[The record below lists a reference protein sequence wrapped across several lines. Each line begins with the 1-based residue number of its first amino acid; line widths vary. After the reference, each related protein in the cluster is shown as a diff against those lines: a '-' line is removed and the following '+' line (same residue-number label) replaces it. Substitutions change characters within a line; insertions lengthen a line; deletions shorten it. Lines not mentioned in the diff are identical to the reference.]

1 MPTTVQLRVLF
12 VKLFSTI
19 HLITSYI
26 DFINKYRLKNN
37 FKIQDFDRL
46 KPHILRFKKQTLFM
60 LYLVQSNKMEC
71 LAESLISCLQETAG
85 QERQGVSVFD
95 SDQILV
101 QSPGMSQWLKIQIA
115 EKLGIAANIDF
126 PLPSSFIWQLYQQYI
141 QNLPEQS
148 AFTKP
153 NMTWKLMSILPTML
167 QQSEFV
173 SIEQYLKD
181 SQPLKLY
188 QLAGKIADVYDQY
201 LVYRP
206 EWIIHWE
213 AGHNDLPDT
222 SDLSIT
228 ESHPWQ
234 PVLWRALVTNSQNL
248 GESPFHRANL
258 HQNLLEAL
266 HSSVNQQTEVE
277 SEKPLMVFG
286 ISAMPMQQLEVLS
299 ALAETRDVL
308 IFWFN
313 PSQHYWG
320 DIVDKKTQAKARLK
334 AVDSNVINN
343 TALAGVE
350 FLDIGNPLLASWGK
364 LGRDYQD
371 MLLGFDM
378 QQQDYF
384 VDIQPECLLQH
395 IQSDVNHLQF
405 RATADELDASELL
418 TNGKNYPKVE
428 IVDSDRSLQ
437 IHACHSKVRELEILH
452 DQLLK
457 RFNDN
462 PDWHPGDV
470 IVMMPDVATYAPF
483 IEGVFG
489 AVDYKHSIPY
499 AISDRNVGQVSP
511 LLSSFLQLMKL
522 HQSRLTLS
530 EVLSL
535 LEVPAIQRK
544 FAIDPQ
550 EFELIQHWL
559 TDAGVRWGWNDQDK
573 QRWDLPAE
581 KQNTWVFGLQ
591 RLLAGYAMASTELYQ
606 GDEDLISAYADI
618 EGQQA
623 VALGKCYQFTG
634 ALLKV
639 LAFCQQSQKIQNTQ
653 HKPQNIQQKVQ
664 GIQQKVE
671 QALEL
676 LAELYEA
683 DETEQADMLILRET
697 LEKMLVHKHQ
707 YTQEID
713 QDIFVSELQQ
723 NIQENGVGQRFLAG
737 YVNFCTLMP
746 MRSIPF
752 KMVCLLGMND
762 SDYPRQSVP
771 MGFDLMRLAPAKRG
785 DRSRRLD
792 DRYLFLEALLSAREQ
807 LYFSYQ
813 GFSQKDNSP
822 SAPSILLSELME
834 YCQQGFCLSGELD
847 LDVDQTEK
855 NLLTHLTT
863 QHKLQPFNQAYFEVK
878 GKVEGE
884 VKSEIET
891 EIKTEIKA
899 NEALTQNK
907 PESYLSFNQKQQAI
921 AEQLQQP
928 SQALMFNA
936 DRLTQPLEQSSQL
949 ELEAIIQFFQNP
961 AKAFFIQRWQT
972 RFYPLGQQSSDEEP
986 FSFDGLD
993 RFTLNE
999 RLVQHSLGRSFDNR
1013 SELESNAALDQ
1024 ATELKHVQPDE
1035 IFSLFNELR
1044 AEGKLPAGQSGDL
1057 ALRPLAKQSKQLA
1070 EQIRQLNH
1078 SLTTAHS
1085 IDIELSIND
1094 VVLVGRIDSLYEQNL
1109 ILWRA
1114 GKLRAKD
1121 RIILYLKWLC
1131 LCANVPKTG
1140 LEQAYFISTDKLYS
1154 LPVIEQ
1160 QTALQQLAIW
1170 LKHWQIGGDQILHF
1184 YPEAAWQWVKSQDIN
1199 KTLSTFK
1206 GNDFAKGEGTEAHI
1220 QRVCP
1225 DLTVCFEAFSQSAE
1239 ALLLPLFE
1247 LGEAE

>member
-1 MPTTVQLRVLF
+1 
-12 VKLFSTI
+12 
-19 HLITSYI
+19 
-26 DFINKYRLKNN
+26 
-37 FKIQDFDRL
+37 
-46 KPHILRFKKQTLFM
+46 M

-85 QERQGVSVFD
+85 QGGLHGDNVSVFD

-126 PLPSSFIWQLYQQYI
+126 PLPSSFIWQLYQQHV

-153 NMTWKLMSILPTML
+153 NMTWKLMSILPTIL
-167 QQSEFV
+167 EQAEFSV
-173 SIEQYLKD
+173 IEQYLKD

-206 EWIIHWE
+206 DWIIHWE
-213 AGHNDLPDT
+213 AGHNDLPD
-222 SDLSIT
+222 SNDLSIC

-234 PVLWRALVTNSQNL
+234 PILWRALVTNSQDL

-258 HQNLLEAL
+258 HHTLLEAL
-266 HSSVNQQTEVE
+266 HNSSNQQTEAKI
-277 SEKPLMVFG
+277 EKPLMVFG
-286 ISAMPMQQLEVLS
+286 ISAMPMQQLEVLN

-320 DIVDKKTQAKARLK
+320 DIVDKKTQAKAQLK
-334 AVDSNVINN
+334 AIDNKALKN
-343 TALAGVE
+343 TELAGVE
-350 FLDIGNPLLASWGK
+350 FLDIGNPLLSSWGK

-384 VDIQPECLLQH
+384 VDSQPECLLQH
-395 IQSDVNHLQF
+395 IQCDVNNLQF
-405 RATADELDASELL
+405 RATANELDASELL
-418 TNGKNYPKVE
+418 SNGKNHPKVE
-428 IVDSDRSLQ
+428 ITATDSTMQ

-452 DQLLK
+452 DQLLT

-489 AVDYKHSIPY
+489 AVDHQLAIPY

-530 EVLSL
+530 DVLSL
-535 LEVPAIQRK
+535 LEVPAVQRK
-544 FAIDPQ
+544 FTIDPQ
-550 EFELIQHWL
+550 EFELLQHWL

-591 RLLAGYAMASTELYQ
+591 RLLAGYAIASSELYQ
-606 GDEDLISAYADI
+606 GDQELISAYADI

-623 VALGKCYQFTG
+623 IALGKCYQFTS

-639 LAFCQQSQKIQNTQ
+639 LAFCQAS
-653 HKPQNIQQKVQ
+653 QNIHDKVQ
-664 GIQQKVE
+664 

-676 LAELYEA
+676 LSELYDA
-683 DETEQADMLILRET
+683 DETEQSDMLILRET
-697 LEKMLVHKHQ
+697 LERMLVHKHQ
-707 YTQEID
+707 YTDKID
-713 QDIFVSELQQ
+713 QDVFVSELQQ
-723 NIQENGVGQRFLAG
+723 NIQETGVGQRFLAG

-822 SAPSILLSELME
+822 QAPSILLSELME
-834 YCQQGFCLSGELD
+834 YCQQGFCLSGELG
-847 LDVDQTEK
+847 LQVEETEK
-855 NLLTHLTT
+855 NLLAHLTVN
-863 QHKLQPFNQAYFEVK
+863 HKLQPFNQAYFNVNDETKSVE
-878 GKVEGE
+878 KVAI
-884 VKSEIET
+884 KSEVNA
-891 EIKTEIKA
+891 KVD
-899 NEALTQNK
+899 
-907 PESYLSFNQKQQAI
+907 SYLSFNQKQQAI

-928 SQALMFNA
+928 SKAMMFNISP
-936 DRLTQPLEQSSQL
+936 LTAPYEQSTEL
-949 ELEAIIQFFQNP
+949 ELDGLIQFYQNP
-961 AKAFFIQRWQT
+961 AKAFFVQRWQT
-972 RFYPLGQQSSDEEP
+972 RFYPLGQQNSDEEP

-993 RFTLNE
+993 RYKLNE
-999 RLVQHSLGRSFDNR
+999 RLVQHSLGISFNSISEIDVGLETGV
-1013 SELESNAALDQ
+1013 ELEIQTSADQ
-1024 ATELKHVQPDE
+1024 ANALKGDQQIEQPNT
-1035 IFSLFNELR
+1035 ISSLLNELR
-1044 AEGKLPAGQSGDL
+1044 AEGKLPPGQSGEL
-1057 ALRPLAKQSKQLA
+1057 ALRPLAKQSAQLA
-1070 EQIRQLNH
+1070 EQISKLNQ
-1078 SLTTAHS
+1078 SRIAAQS
-1085 IDIELSIND
+1085 VDIELVIND
-1094 VVLVGRIDSLYEQNL
+1094 VLLVGRVDSVYEQNL

-1121 RIILYLKWLC
+1121 RIALYLQWLC
-1131 LCANVPKTG
+1131 LCAGTSTTATNATTTPKAR
-1140 LEQAYFISTDKLYS
+1140 LNQAHFISTEKLYS
-1154 LPVIEQ
+1154 LPVIDK
-1160 QTALQQLAIW
+1160 QTALQQLTIW
-1170 LKHWQIGGDQILHF
+1170 LEYWQRGGDQILHF
-1184 YPEAAWQWVKSQDIN
+1184 YPEAAWQWVTSQDIN
-1199 KTLSTFK
+1199 KTLNTFK
-1206 GNDFAKGEGTEAHI
+1206 GNDFAAGEGTEAHI
-1220 QRVCP
+1220 NRVCP
-1225 DLTVCFEAFSQSAE
+1225 DLAAHFESFSQIAE
-1239 ALLLPLFE
+1239 VLLIPLVE
-1247 LGEAE
+1247 LGDAK

>member
-1 MPTTVQLRVLF
+1 
-12 VKLFSTI
+12 
-19 HLITSYI
+19 
-26 DFINKYRLKNN
+26 
-37 FKIQDFDRL
+37 
-46 KPHILRFKKQTLFM
+46 M
-60 LYLVQSNKMEC
+60 LYLIQSNKMEC

-85 QERQGVSVFD
+85 QGISVFD

-115 EKLGIAANIDF
+115 ENLGIAANIDF
-126 PLPSSFIWQLYQQYI
+126 PLPSSFIWQLYQQHVA
-141 QNLPEQS
+141 NLPEQS

-167 QQSEFV
+167 QQPEFAA
-173 SIEQYLKD
+173 IEQYLSD

-206 EWIIHWE
+206 DWIIHWE
-213 AGHNDLPDT
+213 AGHNDLPDEQ
-222 SDLSIT
+222 SNNKSIC

-234 PVLWRALVTNSQNL
+234 SILWRALVTNSEAL
-248 GESPFHRANL
+248 GESAFHRANL
-258 HQNLLEAL
+258 HHTLLEAL
-266 HSSVNQQTEVE
+266 HTQDNLDDQANTA
-277 SEKPLMVFG
+277 KPLMVFG

-320 DIVDKKTQAKARLK
+320 DIVDKKTQAKAQLK
-334 AVDSNVINN
+334 AIDN
-343 TALAGVE
+343 TESGGVE

-371 MLLGFDM
+371 MLLGFEL
-378 QQQDYF
+378 QQQDDF

-405 RATADELDASELL
+405 RATAEELDASELL
-418 TNGKNYPKVE
+418 SNGKAYPKVE
-428 IVDSDRSLQ
+428 IAPTDRSLQ
-437 IHACHSKVRELEILH
+437 VHACHSKVRELEILH

-489 AVDYKHSIPY
+489 AVDSKLAIPY

-535 LEVPAIQRK
+535 LEVPAVQRK
-544 FAIDPQ
+544 FAIDAQ
-550 EFELIQHWL
+550 EFELLQHWL
-559 TDAGVRWGWNDQDK
+559 TDAGVRWGWNEQDK
-573 QRWDLPAE
+573 QRWDLPPE

-591 RLLAGYAMASTELYQ
+591 RLLAGYAMTSTELYQ
-606 GDEDLISAYADI
+606 GNQELIAAYADI

-623 VALGKCYQFTG
+623 VALGKCYQFTV

-639 LAFCQQSQKIQNTQ
+639 LAFCQQSQNIE
-653 HKPQNIQQKVQ
+653 HKV
-664 GIQQKVE
+664 V

-676 LAELYEA
+676 LAELYDA

-697 LEKMLVHKHQ
+697 LEKMLVHSHQ

-713 QDIFVSELQQ
+713 QDVFVSELQQ

-822 SAPSILLSELME
+822 MAPSILLSELME
-834 YCQQGFCLSGELD
+834 YCQQGFCLSGQWV
-847 LDVDQTEK
+847 LDVADTEK
-855 NLLTHLTT
+855 NLLAHLTVK
-863 QHKLQPFNQAYFEVK
+863 HKLQPFNQAYFEIN
-878 GKVEGE
+878 GE
-884 VKSEIET
+884 
-891 EIKTEIKA
+891 A
-899 NEALTQNK
+899 
-907 PESYLSFNQKQQAI
+907 ESYISFNQKQQAI
-921 AEQLQQP
+921 AEQLQQA
-928 SQALMFNA
+928 SHALMFNSA
-936 DRLTQPLEQSSQL
+936 ALSQSLEQTTQL
-949 ELEAIIQFFQNP
+949 ELDALIQFYQNP
-961 AKAFFIQRWQT
+961 AKVFFMQRWQT
-972 RFYPLGQQSSDEEP
+972 RFYPLGQHNSDEEP
-986 FSFDGLD
+986 FAFDGLD
-993 RFTLNE
+993 RYQVNE
-999 RLVQHSLGRSFDNR
+999 RLVQHA
-1013 SELESNAALDQ
+1013 LEMRRNATPDT
-1024 ATELKHVQPDE
+1024 ATEPLNEQQHINVG
-1035 IFSLFNELR
+1035 LLNELR
-1044 AEGKLPAGQSGDL
+1044 AEGKLPPGKIGEL
-1057 ALRPLAKQSKQLA
+1057 ALRPLTKQSTDLAQQISQLS
-1070 EQIRQLNH
+1070 Q
-1078 SLTTAHS
+1078 S
-1085 IDIELSIND
+1085 INTPQSVDIELQID
-1094 VVLVGRIDSLYEQNL
+1094 DLTLLGRVDKLYGQDL
-1109 ILWRA
+1109 ILWRT

-1121 RIILYLKWLC
+1121 RIALYLQWLC
-1131 LCANVPKTG
+1131 LCADSSITAPKIT
-1140 LEQAYFISTDKLYS
+1140 LNQAHFISTEKLYS
-1154 LPVIEQ
+1154 LPVVDKEA
-1160 QTALQQLAIW
+1160 ALQQLAVW
-1170 LKHWQIGGDQILHF
+1170 LEYWQRGADQVLHF
-1184 YPEAAWQWVKSQDIN
+1184 YPEAAWQWVTSQDVN
-1199 KTLSTFK
+1199 KTLNTFK
-1206 GNDFAKGEGTEAHI
+1206 GNDFAAGEGTEAHI

-1225 DLTVCFEAFSQSAE
+1225 DLAEHFENFSQIAE
-1239 ALLLPLFE
+1239 VLLLPLVA
-1247 LGEAE
+1247 LGEAK

>member
-1 MPTTVQLRVLF
+1 
-12 VKLFSTI
+12 
-19 HLITSYI
+19 
-26 DFINKYRLKNN
+26 
-37 FKIQDFDRL
+37 
-46 KPHILRFKKQTLFM
+46 M

-71 LAESLISCLQETAG
+71 LAESLISCLQEATEQRG
-85 QERQGVSVFD
+85 QDGQIVSVFD

-126 PLPSSFIWQLYQQYI
+126 PLPSSFIWQLYQHHI
-141 QNLPEQS
+141 QDLPEQS

-167 QQSEFV
+167 EQPEFV
-173 SIEQYLKD
+173 SIRQYLKD

-206 EWIIHWE
+206 DWILHWE

-222 SDLSIT
+222 NDLSIC

-234 PVLWRALVTNSQNL
+234 PILWRALVTHSQDL

-258 HQNLLEAL
+258 HHTLLEAL
-266 HSSVNQQTEVE
+266 HSSVNQQAEAK

-320 DIVDKKTQAKARLK
+320 DIVDKKTQAKAQLK
-334 AVDSNVINN
+334 AIDNKGEANK
-343 TALAGVE
+343 ALVNREALGAVE

-371 MLLGFDM
+371 MLLGFEL

-384 VDIQPECLLQH
+384 VDIYPECLLQH
-395 IQSDVNHLQF
+395 IQCDVNDLQF
-405 RATADELDASELL
+405 RATTDELDASELL
-418 TNGKNYPKVE
+418 SNGINYPKVE
-428 IVDSDRSLQ
+428 IAATDSSLQ

-489 AVDYKHSIPY
+489 AVDYKLSIPY

-511 LLSSFLQLMKL
+511 LLNSFLQLMKL

-535 LEVPAIQRK
+535 LEVPAVQRK
-544 FAIDPQ
+544 FAIEAQ
-550 EFELIQHWL
+550 EFELLQHWL
-559 TDAGVRWGWNDQDK
+559 TDAGVRWGWNDHDK

-591 RLLAGYAMASTELYQ
+591 RLLAGYAMASSELYQ
-606 GDEDLISAYADI
+606 GNQELISAYADI

-634 ALLKV
+634 VLLKV
-639 LAFCQQSQKIQNTQ
+639 LAFCQES
-653 HKPQNIQQKVQ
+653 Q
-664 GIQQKVE
+664 GIQQKVKL
-671 QALEL
+671 ALEL
-676 LAELYEA
+676 LSELYDA
-683 DETEQADMLILRET
+683 DETEQSDMLILRET
-697 LEKMLVHKHQ
+697 LEKMLVHSHQ
-707 YTQEID
+707 YVDEID
-713 QDIFVSELQQ
+713 QDVFVSELQQ

-813 GFSQKDNSP
+813 GFSQKDNSLL
-822 SAPSILLSELME
+822 APSILLSELME
-834 YCQQGFCLSGELD
+834 YCQQGFCLSGD
-847 LDVDQTEK
+847 LGLEVEHTEK
-855 NLLTHLTT
+855 KLLAHLTIK
-863 QHKLQPFNQAYFEVK
+863 HKLQPFDQVYFEIK
-878 GKVEGE
+878 
-884 VKSEIET
+884 T
-891 EIKTEIKA
+891 EIKTEIKSEVKGELKDDI
-899 NEALTQNK
+899 NPKQNK
-907 PESYLSFNQKQQAI
+907 PESYLSFNKKQQAI

-928 SQALMFNA
+928 SQALMFNV
-936 DRLTQPLEQSSQL
+936 DPLTQSLEQSTQL
-949 ELEAIIQFFQNP
+949 ELEAMIAFFQNP
-961 AKAFFIQRWQT
+961 AKAFFMQRWQT
-972 RFYPLGQQSSDEEP
+972 RFYPLGQQSSNEEP

-993 RFTLNE
+993 RYKLNE
-999 RLVQHSLGRSFDNR
+999 RLVQHSLATSLNNT
-1013 SELESNAALDQ
+1013 LEIDDAVEAKKT
-1024 ATELKHVQPDE
+1024 ATQTTHFRDEQPNT
-1035 IFSLFNELR
+1035 IISLLNELR
-1044 AEGKLPAGQSGDL
+1044 AEGKLPPGQSGNL
-1057 ALRPLAKQSKQLA
+1057 ALRPLVKQSMQLA
-1070 EQIRQLNH
+1070 EQIGQLNQ
-1078 SLTTAHS
+1078 SLTTAQS
-1085 IDIELSIND
+1085 VDIELSIND
-1094 VVLVGRIDSLYEQNL
+1094 VTLVGRVDSLYEQNL
-1109 ILWRA
+1109 ILWRP

-1121 RIILYLKWLC
+1121 RIALYLQWLC
-1131 LCANVPKTG
+1131 LCANSSTTAPQTG
-1140 LEQAYFISTDKLYS
+1140 LNQAHFISTDKLYS

-1170 LKHWQIGGDQILHF
+1170 LEHWQLGGDQILHF
-1184 YPEAAWQWVKSQDIN
+1184 YPEAAWQWVTSQDVN

-1206 GNDFAKGEGTEAHI
+1206 GNDFAAGEGTEAHI
-1220 QRVCP
+1220 QRVCH
-1225 DLTVCFEAFSQSAE
+1225 DLTERFEAFSHIAE
-1239 ALLLPLFE
+1239 ALLLPLVA
-1247 LGEAE
+1247 LGDAK

>member
-1 MPTTVQLRVLF
+1 MLQEI
-12 VKLFSTI
+12 S
-19 HLITSYI
+19 
-26 DFINKYRLKNN
+26 
-37 FKIQDFDRL
+37 
-46 KPHILRFKKQTLFM
+46 LFM

-71 LAESLISCLQETAG
+71 LADSLISCLQETAG
-85 QERQGVSVFD
+85 QGVSVFD
-95 SDQILV
+95 PDQILV

-126 PLPSSFIWQLYQQYI
+126 PLPSSFIWQLYQQHI
-141 QNLPEQS
+141 QHLPEQS

-153 NMTWKLMSILPTML
+153 NMTWKLMSILPTL
-167 QQSEFV
+167 FEKPEFAA
-173 SIEQYLKD
+173 IEQYLSD
-181 SQPLKLY
+181 SRPLKLY

-206 EWIIHWE
+206 DWIIHWE

-222 SDLSIT
+222 NDLSIC

-234 PVLWRALVTNSQNL
+234 SILWRALVTNSKDL

-258 HQNLLEAL
+258 HYTLLEAL
-266 HSSVNQQTEVE
+266 HNPVNQKSTSEA
-277 SEKPLMVFG
+277 EKPLMVFG

-320 DIVDKKTQAKARLK
+320 DIVDKKTQTKAQLK
-334 AVDSNVINN
+334 AIDNSE
-343 TALAGVE
+343 LAGVK
-350 FLDIGNPLLASWGK
+350 FLDVGNPLLASWGK

-371 MLLGFDM
+371 MLLSFEL

-384 VDIQPECLLQH
+384 VDIQPDCLLQH

-405 RATADELDASELL
+405 RATADELSASELL
-418 TNGKNYPKVE
+418 SNGKGYPKVE
-428 IVDSDRSLQ
+428 IVASDHSLKV
-437 IHACHSKVRELEILH
+437 HACHSKVRELEILH

-470 IVMMPDVATYAPF
+470 IVMMPDVANYAPF

-489 AVDYKHSIPY
+489 AVDSKLVIPY
-499 AISDRNVGQVSP
+499 AVSDRNVGQVSP

-535 LEVPAIQRK
+535 LEVPAVQRK
-544 FAIDPQ
+544 FAIDAH
-550 EFELIQHWL
+550 EFELLQHWL
-559 TDAGVRWGWNDQDK
+559 TDAGVRWGWNEHDK

-606 GDEDLISAYADI
+606 GDQDLISAYADI

-623 VALGKCYQFTG
+623 VALGKCYQFTS

-639 LAFCQQSQKIQNTQ
+639 LAFCQNQQSNQQSNQQN
-653 HKPQNIQQKVQ
+653 
-664 GIQQKVE
+664 IQQKVE

-676 LAELYEA
+676 LAELYDA
-683 DETEQADMLILRET
+683 DETEQPDMLILRET
-697 LEKMLVHKHQ
+697 LEKMLAHSHQ
-707 YTQEID
+707 YTQHID
-713 QDIFVSELQQ
+713 QDVFVSELQQ

-792 DRYLFLEALLSAREQ
+792 DRYLFLEALLSAREY

-822 SAPSILLSELME
+822 LAPSILLSELME
-834 YCQQGFCLSGELD
+834 YCQQGFCLSGELG
-847 LDVDQTEK
+847 LEVEKTEK
-855 NLLTHLTT
+855 NLLAHVTLK
-863 QHKLQPFNQAYFEVK
+863 HKLQPFHQAYFEENSK
-878 GKVEGE
+878 TTAE
-884 VKSEIET
+884 VKS
-891 EIKTEIKA
+891 
-899 NEALTQNK
+899 
-907 PESYLSFNQKQQAI
+907 ESYLSFNQKQQAI

-936 DRLTQPLEQSSQL
+936 EPLNQSLEQSPQL
-949 ELEAIIQFFQNP
+949 ELESMIAFFQNP

-993 RFTLNE
+993 RYKLNE
-999 RLVQHSLGRSFDNR
+999 RLVQHSLATSLNGP
-1013 SELESNAALDQ
+1013 SELVINEERLENVESVKSEESEEKASLANQ
-1024 ATELKHVQPDE
+1024 EIEQPNT
-1035 IFSLFNELR
+1035 IISLLNELR
-1044 AEGKLPAGQSGDL
+1044 AEGKLPAGQSGEL
-1057 ALRPLAKQSKQLA
+1057 ALRPLVKQSTQLA
-1070 EQIRQLNH
+1070 EHINDLNT
-1078 SLTTAHS
+1078 SLIPAQS
-1085 IDIELSIND
+1085 VDIELLVNN
-1094 VVLVGRIDSLYEQNL
+1094 VVLVGRVDSLYAQNL

-1121 RIILYLKWLC
+1121 RIALYLQWLC
-1131 LCANVPKTG
+1131 LCAEAPKAG
-1140 LEQAYFISTDKLYS
+1140 LNQAYFISTEKLYS
-1154 LPVIEQ
+1154 LPVIEK

-1170 LKHWQIGGDQILHF
+1170 LEHWQLGGDQILHF
-1184 YPEAAWQWVKSQDIN
+1184 YPEAAWQWATSQDIN

-1206 GNDFAKGEGTEAHI
+1206 GNDFAAGEGTEAHI

-1225 DLTVCFEAFSQSAE
+1225 DLTLRFEPFSQIAE
-1239 ALLLPLFE
+1239 ALLLPLVE
-1247 LGEAE
+1247 LGDAK

>member
-1 MPTTVQLRVLF
+1 
-12 VKLFSTI
+12 
-19 HLITSYI
+19 
-26 DFINKYRLKNN
+26 
-37 FKIQDFDRL
+37 
-46 KPHILRFKKQTLFM
+46 
-60 LYLVQSNKMEC
+60 MEC

-85 QERQGVSVFD
+85 GGSLGKGTSVFD

-126 PLPSSFIWQLYQQYI
+126 PLPSSFIWQLYQHHMP
-141 QNLPEQS
+141 NLPEQS

-167 QQSEFV
+167 EQPEFAA
-173 SIEQYLKD
+173 IEQYLSD

-206 EWIIHWE
+206 DWIIHWE
-213 AGHNDLPDT
+213 TGHNDLPGELSDNNDT
-222 SDLSIT
+222 SIC

-234 PVLWRALVTNSQNL
+234 PILWRALVTNSEAL

-258 HQNLLEAL
+258 HHTLLEAL
-266 HSSVNQQTEVE
+266 HTPNNPDIEANTV
-277 SEKPLMVFG
+277 KPLMVFG

-320 DIVDKKTQAKARLK
+320 DIVDKKTQAKAQLK
-334 AVDSNVINN
+334 AIDN
-343 TALAGVE
+343 TELGGVE

-371 MLLGFDM
+371 MLLGLEL
-378 QQQDYF
+378 QQQDSF
-384 VDIQPECLLQH
+384 IDLQPECLLQH
-395 IQSDVNHLQF
+395 IQSDVNNLQF
-405 RATADELDASELL
+405 RGTAQELDAKELL
-418 TNGKNYPKVE
+418 SNGIEYAKVE
-428 IVDSDRSLQ
+428 IVPTDNSLQ

-489 AVDYKHSIPY
+489 AVDTQLAIPY

-535 LEVPAIQRK
+535 LEVPAVQRK

-550 EFELIQHWL
+550 EFELLQHWL
-559 TDAGVRWGWNDQDK
+559 TDAGVRWGWNEQDK
-573 QRWDLPAE
+573 QRWDLPPE

-591 RLLAGYAMASTELYQ
+591 RLLAGYAMSSDELYQ
-606 GDEDLISAYADI
+606 GNQELISAYADI

-623 VALGKCYQFTG
+623 VALGKCYQFTA

-639 LAFCQQSQKIQNTQ
+639 LAFCQQSQ
-653 HKPQNIQQKVQ
+653 NIQD
-664 GIQQKVE
+664 KVE

-676 LAELYEA
+676 LSELYDA
-683 DETEQADMLILRET
+683 DETEQSDMLILRET
-697 LEKMLVHKHQ
+697 LEKMLVHSQQ
-707 YTQEID
+707 YADEID
-713 QDIFVSELQQ
+713 QDVFVSELQQ
-723 NIQENGVGQRFLAG
+723 NIQETGVGQRFLAG

-762 SDYPRQSVP
+762 SEYPRQSVP

-822 SAPSILLSELME
+822 MSPSILLSELME
-834 YCQQGFCLSGELD
+834 YCQQGYSLAGQLD
-847 LDVDQTEK
+847 LDVKDTEK
-855 NLLTHLTT
+855 NLLAHLTVK
-863 QHKLQPFNQAYFEVK
+863 HKLQPFNHAYFDVK
-878 GKVEGE
+878 GDEGF
-884 VKSEIET
+884 V
-891 EIKTEIKA
+891 
-899 NEALTQNK
+899 
-907 PESYLSFNQKQQAI
+907 SFNHKQQAI

-928 SQALMFNA
+928 SQALMFNTV
-936 DRLTQPLEQSSQL
+936 RLTQSLEQATQIDL
-949 ELEAIIQFFQNP
+949 DTLIQFFQNP
-961 AKAFFIQRWQT
+961 AKAFFMQRWQT
-972 RFYPLGQQSSDEEP
+972 RFYPLGQNNSDEEP
-986 FSFDGLD
+986 FAFDGLD
-993 RFTLNE
+993 RYQVNE
-999 RLVQHSLGRSFDNR
+999 RLVQQTLELSLNQ
-1013 SELESNAALDQ
+1013 N
-1024 ATELKHVQPDE
+1024 TEIDTDSDIPTEPLNKQQN
-1035 IFSLFNELR
+1035 ISSGLLNELR
-1044 AEGKLPAGQSGDL
+1044 AEGKLPTGQIGDL
-1057 ALRPLAKQSKQLA
+1057 ALRPLSKQSAVLAQQITQLS
-1070 EQIRQLNH
+1070 QSI
-1078 SLTTAHS
+1078 TTPQS
-1085 IDIELSIND
+1085 IDIELLID
-1094 VVLVGRIDSLYEQNL
+1094 GVTLLGRIGNFYGKDL
-1109 ILWRA
+1109 ILWRS

-1121 RIILYLKWLC
+1121 RIVLYLQWLC
-1131 LCANVPKTG
+1131 LCADSSITASKSALN
-1140 LEQAYFISTDKLYS
+1140 QAHFISTEKLYT
-1154 LPVIEQ
+1154 LPIIDKQ
-1160 QTALQQLAIW
+1160 SALQQLALW
-1170 LKHWQIGGDQILHF
+1170 LKYWHLGADQVMHF
-1184 YPEAAWQWVKSQDIN
+1184 YPEAAWQWVTSQDIN
-1199 KTLSTFK
+1199 KTLNTFK
-1206 GNDFAKGEGTEAHI
+1206 GNDFAAGEGTEAHI

-1225 DLTVCFEAFSQSAE
+1225 DLAEHFESFGQLAD
-1239 ALLLPLFE
+1239 ALLLPLVA
-1247 LGEAE
+1247 LGEAK

>member
-1 MPTTVQLRVLF
+1 ML
-12 VKLFSTI
+12 
-19 HLITSYI
+19 
-26 DFINKYRLKNN
+26 DKYLLKKN
-37 FKIQDFDRL
+37 FKIKDFDRL
-46 KPHILRFKKQTLFM
+46 KLYILRFKKHTLFM

-71 LAESLISCLQETAG
+71 LAESLISCLQETSG
-85 QERQGVSVFD
+85 QGAQGVSVFEP
-95 SDQILV
+95 DQILV

-126 PLPSSFIWQLYQQYI
+126 PLPSSFIWQLYQQHVE
-141 QNLPEQS
+141 NLPDQS
-148 AFTKP
+148 AFTKA

-167 QQSEFV
+167 EQAEFAV
-173 SIEQYLKD
+173 IEQYLSD
-181 SQPLKLY
+181 PQPLKLY

-206 EWIIHWE
+206 DWILHWE
-213 AGHNDLPDT
+213 AGQNDLPDT
-222 SDLSIT
+222 NDISIC

-234 PVLWRALVTNSQNL
+234 PILWRALVSNSQAL

-258 HQNLLEAL
+258 HHTLLQAL
-266 HSSVNQQTEVE
+266 HSSVNQDNEAKTT
-277 SEKPLMVFG
+277 KPLMVFG

-320 DIVDKKTQAKARLK
+320 DIVDKKTQAKAQLK
-334 AVDSNVINN
+334 AIDN

-371 MLLGFDM
+371 MLLGLEL
-378 QQQDYF
+378 QQQDCF
-384 VDIQPECLLQH
+384 IDIQPECLLQH
-395 IQSDVNHLQF
+395 IQSDVNNLQF

-418 TNGKNYPKVE
+418 SNGKVYPKVE
-428 IVDSDRSLQ
+428 IAQSDNSLQ
-437 IHACHSKVRELEILH
+437 VHACHSKVRELEILH

-489 AVDYKHSIPY
+489 AVDHKLVIPY

-535 LEVPAIQRK
+535 LEVPAVQRK
-544 FAIDPQ
+544 FSIDPQ
-550 EFELIQHWL
+550 EFELLQHWL
-559 TDAGVRWGWNDQDK
+559 TDAGVRWGWNAQDK

-606 GDEDLISAYADI
+606 GKQELISAYADI

-623 VALGKCYQFTG
+623 VALGKCYQFIG

-639 LAFCQQSQKIQNTQ
+639 LAFCQQ
-653 HKPQNIQQKVQ
+653 PQNIQQKV
-664 GIQQKVE
+664 K

-676 LAELYEA
+676 LSELYDA
-683 DETEQADMLILRET
+683 DEAEQSDLLILRET
-697 LEKMLVHKHQ
+697 LEKMLVHSHQ
-707 YTQEID
+707 YTDEID
-713 QDIFVSELQQ
+713 QDVFVSELQQ
-723 NIQENGVGQRFLAG
+723 NIQETGVGQRFLAG

-771 MGFDLMRLAPAKRG
+771 MGFDLMHLAPAKRG

-822 SAPSILLSELME
+822 LAPSILLSELME
-834 YCQQGFCLSGELD
+834 YCQQGFCLFGQLA
-847 LDVDQTEK
+847 LDVEDTEK
-855 NLLTHLTT
+855 NLLAHLTLK
-863 QHKLQPFNQAYFEVK
+863 HKIQPFNQAYFD
-878 GKVEGE
+878 
-884 VKSEIET
+884 T
-891 EIKTEIKA
+891 DLA
-899 NEALTQNK
+899 HNK

-921 AEQLQQP
+921 SEQLQQP
-928 SQALMFNA
+928 SQALMFNT
-936 DRLTQPLEQSSQL
+936 DPLTQSLEQSTQL
-949 ELEAIIQFFQNP
+949 ELDVLIQFFQNP
-961 AKAFFIQRWQT
+961 AKSFFIQRWQT
-972 RFYPLGQQSSDEEP
+972 RFYSLGQQNSDEEP
-986 FSFDGLD
+986 FAFDGLD
-993 RFTLNE
+993 KYQLNQ
-999 RLVQHSLGRSFDNR
+999 RLIQHSLDMSLNAS
-1013 SELESNAALDQ
+1013 SEIVGDDDGAETDL
-1024 ATELKHVQPDE
+1024 ATELQNNQPNT
-1035 IFSLFNELR
+1035 ISSLLNELR
-1044 AEGKLPAGQSGDL
+1044 AEGKLPAGQSGEL
-1057 ALRPLAKQSKQLA
+1057 ALRPLVKQSTQLA
-1070 EQIRQLNH
+1070 EQISHLNQ
-1078 SLTTAHS
+1078 SLTTAQS
-1085 IDIELSIND
+1085 VDIELMIND
-1094 VVLVGRIDSLYEQNL
+1094 MTLVGRVDSLYGQNL

-1121 RIILYLKWLC
+1121 RITLYLQWLC
-1131 LCANVPKTG
+1131 LCAQFPQTG
-1140 LEQAYFISTDKLYS
+1140 LNQAHFISTEKLYS
-1154 LPVIEQ
+1154 LPVIEKQ
-1160 QTALQQLAIW
+1160 MALQQLTIW
-1170 LKHWQIGGDQILHF
+1170 LDHWQRGADQILHF
-1184 YPEAAWQWVKSQDIN
+1184 YPEAAWQWVTSQDIN
-1199 KTLSTFK
+1199 KTLNSFK
-1206 GNDFAKGEGTEAHI
+1206 GNDYAAGEGTEAHI
-1220 QRVCP
+1220 QRVCS
-1225 DLTVCFEAFSQSAE
+1225 DLTAHFEPFSQIAE
-1239 ALLLPLFE
+1239 ELLLPLVE
-1247 LGEAE
+1247 LGDAE

>member
-1 MPTTVQLRVLF
+1 
-12 VKLFSTI
+12 
-19 HLITSYI
+19 
-26 DFINKYRLKNN
+26 
-37 FKIQDFDRL
+37 
-46 KPHILRFKKQTLFM
+46 M

-85 QERQGVSVFD
+85 QGGMHGQRVSVFD

-126 PLPSSFIWQLYQQYI
+126 PLPSSFIWQLYQQHVED
-141 QNLPEQS
+141 LPDQS

-167 QQSEFV
+167 EQPEFS

-188 QLAGKIADVYDQY
+188 QLAAKIADVYDQY

-206 EWIIHWE
+206 DWILHWE
-213 AGHNDLPDT
+213 AGQNDLPGDL
-222 SDLSIT
+222 SAINGLSIT

-234 PVLWRALVTNSQNL
+234 PILWRALVTNSQAL
-248 GESPFHRANL
+248 AESPFHRANL
-258 HQNLLEAL
+258 HHTLLEAL
-266 HSSVNQQTEVE
+266 HNSVNQPIKAKNK
-277 SEKPLMVFG
+277 KPLMVFG

-320 DIVDKKTQAKARLK
+320 DIVDKKTQAKAQLK
-334 AVDSNVINN
+334 AQTN
-343 TALAGVE
+343 TKDNTGSVGVE

-371 MLLGFDM
+371 MLLGFEM

-384 VDIQPECLLQH
+384 VDTQPECMLQH
-395 IQSDVNHLQF
+395 IQSDVNNLQF

-418 TNGKNYPKVE
+418 SNGNVYPKVE
-428 IVDSDRSLQ
+428 ITLPDSSLQ

-489 AVDYKHSIPY
+489 AVDHQLAIPY
-499 AISDRNVGQVSP
+499 AISDRNVGEVSP
-511 LLSSFLQLMKL
+511 LLNSFLQLMKL

-535 LEVPAIQRK
+535 LEVPAVQRK
-544 FAIDPQ
+544 FDISPQ
-550 EFELIQHWL
+550 EFELLQHWL
-559 TDAGVRWGWNDQDK
+559 TDAGVRWGWNEQDK

-606 GDEDLISAYADI
+606 GNQELISAYADI

-623 VALGKCYQFTG
+623 VALGKCYQFSC

-639 LAFCQQSQKIQNTQ
+639 LAFCQSPQK
-653 HKPQNIQQKVQ
+653 
-664 GIQQKVE
+664 IQQKVE
-671 QALEL
+671 QALL
-676 LAELYEA
+676 LLSELYDA
-683 DETEQADMLILRET
+683 DETEQSDMQTLRET
-697 LEKMLVHKHQ
+697 LEKMFAHSHQ
-707 YTQEID
+707 YTDEID
-713 QDIFVSELQQ
+713 QDVFVSELQQ
-723 NIQENGVGQRFLAG
+723 NIQETGVGQRFLAG

-762 SDYPRQSVP
+762 TDYPRQSVP

-822 SAPSILLSELME
+822 LAPSILLSELME
-834 YCQQGFCLSGELD
+834 YCQQGFCMSGELG
-847 LDVDQTEK
+847 LQVEETEK
-855 NLLTHLTT
+855 NLLAHLTIK
-863 QHKLQPFNQAYFEVK
+863 HKLQPFHQAYFEVNNEIK
-878 GKVEGE
+878 GETNSE
-884 VKSEIET
+884 VK
-891 EIKTEIKA
+891 A
-899 NEALTQNK
+899 D
-907 PESYLSFNQKQQAI
+907 SYLSFNQKQQAI

-928 SQALMFNA
+928 SQTMMFNIA
-936 DRLTQPLEQSSQL
+936 PLAQPLEQSTQL
-949 ELEAIIQFFQNP
+949 ELDVLVQFFQNP
-961 AKAFFIQRWQT
+961 AKVFFMQRWQT
-972 RFYPLGQQSSDEEP
+972 RFYPLGQQNSDEEP

-993 RFTLNE
+993 RFKLNE
-999 RLVQHSLGRSFDNR
+999 RLVQHSLSLRLNDS
-1013 SELESNAALDQ
+1013 SEIDVGEGAEEINQTTELQNDQ
-1024 ATELKHVQPDE
+1024 ANT
-1035 IFSLFNELR
+1035 ISSLLNQLR
-1044 AEGKLPAGQSGDL
+1044 AEGKLPPGQSGDL
-1057 ALRPLAKQSKQLA
+1057 ALRPLVKQSTQLA
-1070 EQIRQLNH
+1070 GQISNLNQ
-1078 SLTTAHS
+1078 SLTTAQS
-1085 IDIELSIND
+1085 VDIELPINN
-1094 VVLVGRIDSLYEQNL
+1094 VVLVGRVDSLYEQNL

-1121 RIILYLKWLC
+1121 RITLYLQWLC
-1131 LCANVPKTG
+1131 LCAGSSETAPKTG
-1140 LEQAYFISTDKLYS
+1140 LNQAYFISTEKLYS
-1154 LPVIEQ
+1154 LPVIEK

-1170 LKHWQIGGDQILHF
+1170 LEFWQRGGDQILHF
-1184 YPEAAWQWVKSQDIN
+1184 YPEAAWQWVTTQDIN
-1199 KTLSTFK
+1199 KTLNTFE
-1206 GNDFAKGEGTEAHI
+1206 GNNFAAGEGTEAHI

-1225 DLTVCFEAFSQSAE
+1225 DLSEHFDNFTQIAE
-1239 ALLLPLFE
+1239 ALLLPLVA
-1247 LGEAE
+1247 LGDAK

>member
-1 MPTTVQLRVLF
+1 LF
-12 VKLFSTI
+12 
-19 HLITSYI
+19 
-26 DFINKYRLKNN
+26 NKYLLKNN
-37 FKIQDFDRL
+37 FKIKDFDKL
-46 KPHILRFKKQTLFM
+46 KLYILSLKKHTLFM

-71 LAESLISCLQETAG
+71 LADSLISCLQETAG
-85 QERQGVSVFD
+85 CGPLGQGTSVFE

-126 PLPSSFIWQLYQQYI
+126 PLPSSFIWQLYQQHI
-141 QNLPEQS
+141 QHLPEQS

-167 QQSEFV
+167 EQPEFAA
-173 SIEQYLKD
+173 IEQYLKD

-206 EWIIHWE
+206 DWIIHWE

-222 SDLSIT
+222 NDLSIC

-234 PVLWRALVTNSQNL
+234 PILWRALVTNSKDL

-258 HQNLLEAL
+258 HHTLLEAL
-266 HSSVNQQTEVE
+266 HNPVNQKSTAEA
-277 SEKPLMVFG
+277 EKPLMVFG

-320 DIVDKKTQAKARLK
+320 DIVDKKTQAKAQLK
-334 AVDSNVINN
+334 AIDNSE
-343 TALAGVE
+343 LAGVE

-371 MLLGFDM
+371 MLLSFEL

-384 VDIQPECLLQH
+384 VDIHPECLLQH
-395 IQSDVNHLQF
+395 IQSDVNQLQF

-418 TNGKNYPKVE
+418 SNGKEYPKVE
-428 IVDSDRSLQ
+428 ITPTDSSLQ

-452 DQLLK
+452 DQLLM

-489 AVDYKHSIPY
+489 AVEHHLAIPY

-535 LEVPAIQRK
+535 LEVPAVQRK

-550 EFELIQHWL
+550 EFELLQHWL
-559 TDAGVRWGWNDQDK
+559 TDAGVRWGWNDHDK

-606 GDEDLISAYADI
+606 GDQDLISAYADI

-623 VALGKCYQFTG
+623 VALGKCYQFTS

-639 LAFCQQSQKIQNTQ
+639 LAFCQNQQINQQINQQNNQ
-653 HKPQNIQQKVQ
+653 QN
-664 GIQQKVE
+664 IQQKVE

-676 LAELYEA
+676 LAELYDA

-697 LEKMLVHKHQ
+697 LEKMLVHSHQ
-707 YTQEID
+707 YTQQID
-713 QDIFVSELQQ
+713 QDVFVSELQQ

-792 DRYLFLEALLSAREQ
+792 DRYLFLEAVLSAREQ

-822 SAPSILLSELME
+822 LAPSILLSELME
-834 YCQQGFCLSGELD
+834 YCQQGFCLSGELG
-847 LDVDQTEK
+847 LDVEQTEK
-855 NLLTHLTT
+855 NLLAHLTIK
-863 QHKLQPFNQAYFEVK
+863 HKLQPFNQAYFKVK
-878 GKVEGE
+878 GKVNGE
-884 VKSEIET
+884 D
-891 EIKTEIKA
+891 A
-899 NEALTQNK
+899 QAHNK
-907 PESYLSFNQKQQAI
+907 PESYLSFNKKQQAI

-928 SQALMFNA
+928 SQALLFNA
-936 DRLTQPLEQSSQL
+936 EPLTQSLEQSPQL
-949 ELEAIIQFFQNP
+949 ELEAMIQFFQNP

-993 RFTLNE
+993 RYKLNE
-999 RLVQHSLGRSFDNR
+999 RLVQHSLATSLKDT
-1013 SELESNAALDQ
+1013 SELVINEDSVERVNSAKSKESEEK
-1024 ATELKHVQPDE
+1024 ATLANQEIEQPTT
-1035 IFSLFNELR
+1035 IISLLNELR
-1044 AEGKLPAGQSGDL
+1044 AEGKLPAGQSGEL
-1057 ALRPLAKQSKQLA
+1057 ALRPLVKQSTQLA
-1070 EQIRQLNH
+1070 EQINELNT
-1078 SLTTAHS
+1078 SLTPAQS
-1085 IDIELSIND
+1085 VDIELLVNN
-1094 VVLVGRIDSLYEQNL
+1094 VVLVGRVDSLYAQNL

-1121 RIILYLKWLC
+1121 RIALYLQWLC
-1131 LCANVPKTG
+1131 LCADVPKVG
-1140 LEQAYFISTDKLYS
+1140 LNQAYFISTEKLYS
-1154 LPVIEQ
+1154 LPVIEK

-1170 LKHWQIGGDQILHF
+1170 LEHWQLGGEQILHF
-1184 YPEAAWQWVKSQDIN
+1184 YPEAAWQWATSQDIN

-1206 GNDFAKGEGTEAHI
+1206 GNDFAAGEGTEAHI

-1225 DLTVCFEAFSQSAE
+1225 DLTQRFEPFSQIAE
-1239 ALLLPLFE
+1239 ALLLPLVE
-1247 LGEAE
+1247 LGDAK

>member
-1 MPTTVQLRVLF
+1 
-12 VKLFSTI
+12 
-19 HLITSYI
+19 
-26 DFINKYRLKNN
+26 
-37 FKIQDFDRL
+37 
-46 KPHILRFKKQTLFM
+46 M

-85 QERQGVSVFD
+85 QGTTVFD

-126 PLPSSFIWQLYQQYI
+126 PLPSSFIWQLYQQHI

-153 NMTWKLMSILPTML
+153 NMTWKLLSILPTML
-167 QQSEFV
+167 EQAEFV
-173 SIEQYLKD
+173 AIKQYLAD

-206 EWIIHWE
+206 DWIIHWE
-213 AGHNDLPDT
+213 AGQNDLPGEL
-222 SDLSIT
+222 SDNNDKSIC

-234 PVLWRALVTNSQNL
+234 PILWRALVVNSESL

-258 HQNLLEAL
+258 HHTLLEAL
-266 HSSVNQQTEVE
+266 HSSNNQDNETKAV
-277 SEKPLMVFG
+277 KPLMVFG

-320 DIVDKKTQAKARLK
+320 DIVDKKTQAKAQLK
-334 AVDSNVINN
+334 AIDN
-343 TALAGVE
+343 TELAGVE

-371 MLLGFDM
+371 MLLGLEL
-378 QQQDYF
+378 QQQDCF
-384 VDIQPECLLQH
+384 IDIQPECLLQH
-395 IQSDVNHLQF
+395 IQSDVNNLQF

-418 TNGKNYPKVE
+418 SNGKDYPKVE
-428 IVDSDRSLQ
+428 IAPSDSSLQ
-437 IHACHSKVRELEILH
+437 VHACHSKVRELEILH

-462 PDWHPGDV
+462 PEWHPGDV

-489 AVDYKHSIPY
+489 AVDNKLSIPY

-511 LLSSFLQLMKL
+511 LLASFLQLMKL

-535 LEVPAIQRK
+535 LEVPAVQRK
-544 FAIDPQ
+544 FTIDPQ
-550 EFELIQHWL
+550 EFELLQHWL
-559 TDAGVRWGWNDQDK
+559 TDAGVRWGWNEQDK
-573 QRWDLPAE
+573 KRWDLPAE

-606 GDEDLISAYADI
+606 GSQEVISAYVDI

-639 LAFCQQSQKIQNTQ
+639 LAFCQQSHTIQY
-653 HKPQNIQQKVQ
+653 
-664 GIQQKVE
+664 KVE

-676 LAELYEA
+676 VSELYDA

-697 LEKMLVHKHQ
+697 LEKMLVHSLQ
-707 YTQEID
+707 YTDEID
-713 QDIFVSELQQ
+713 QDVFVSELQQ

-762 SDYPRQSVP
+762 TDYPRQSVP
-771 MGFDLMRLAPAKRG
+771 MSFDLMRLAPAKRG

-813 GFSQKDNSP
+813 GYSQKDNSP
-822 SAPSILLSELME
+822 MAPSILLSELME
-834 YCQQGFCLSGELD
+834 YCQQGFCLSGQLH
-847 LDVDQTEK
+847 LDVEDTEK
-855 NLLTHLTT
+855 NLLDHLTVN
-863 QHKLQPFNQAYFEVK
+863 HKLQPFNQAYFD
-878 GKVEGE
+878 
-884 VKSEIET
+884 T
-891 EIKTEIKA
+891 
-899 NEALTQNK
+899 ALTQNQ
-907 PESYLSFNQKQQAI
+907 PESYFSFNQKQQTI

-928 SQALMFNA
+928 SKVLLFNPVPLM
-936 DRLTQPLEQSSQL
+936 QSSEQTTQL
-949 ELEAIIQFFQNP
+949 ELEILIQFFQNP
-961 AKAFFIQRWQT
+961 AKAFFMQRWQT
-972 RFYPLGQQSSDEEP
+972 RFYPLGQQNSDEEP
-986 FSFDGLD
+986 FTFDGLD
-993 RFTLNE
+993 RYKINQ
-999 RLVQHSLGRSFDNR
+999 RLVQQ
-1013 SELESNAALDQ
+1013 ALDMNL
-1024 ATELKHVQPDE
+1024 AENLDTETAQLNQQPN
-1035 IFSLFNELR
+1035 IGISLLNELR
-1044 AEGKLPAGQSGDL
+1044 AEGKLPTGQTGDL
-1057 ALRPLAKQSKQLA
+1057 ALRPLAKQSGDLAQQITQLS
-1070 EQIRQLNH
+1070 Q
-1078 SLTTAHS
+1078 
-1085 IDIELSIND
+1085 SINTSQSVD
-1094 VVLVGRIDSLYEQNL
+1094 IDLQIDDITLIGRVGSLYGQNL
-1109 ILWRA
+1109 ILWRT

-1121 RIILYLKWLC
+1121 RIALYLQWLC
-1131 LCANVPKTG
+1131 LCADSSKTTLKTG
-1140 LEQAYFISTDKLYS
+1140 LKQAHFISTEKLYS
-1154 LPVIEQ
+1154 LPVVEKQ
-1160 QTALQQLAIW
+1160 YALQQLTIW
-1170 LKHWQIGGDQILHF
+1170 LEYWQLGGDQILHF
-1184 YPEAAWQWVKSQDIN
+1184 YPEAAWQWVTSQDIN
-1199 KTLSTFK
+1199 KTLNIFI
-1206 GNDFAKGEGTEAHI
+1206 GNDFAAGEGSEAHI

-1225 DLTVCFEAFSQSAE
+1225 DLAEQFDAFSQLAE
-1239 ALLLPLFE
+1239 TLLLPLVA
-1247 LGEAE
+1247 LGETE

>member
-1 MPTTVQLRVLF
+1 VF
-12 VKLFSTI
+12 F
-19 HLITSYI
+19 
-26 DFINKYRLKNN
+26 FNKYLLKKKV
-37 FKIQDFDRL
+37 KIKDFDRL
-46 KPHILRFKKQTLFM
+46 KLYILCFKKHTLFM

-71 LAESLISCLQETAG
+71 LADSLISCLQDTAG
-85 QERQGVSVFD
+85 QGGQGISVFD
-95 SDQILV
+95 ADQILV

-126 PLPSSFIWQLYQQYI
+126 PLPSSFIWQLYQQHI
-141 QNLPEQS
+141 QDLPEQS

-153 NMTWKLMSILPTML
+153 NMTWKLMSILPAML

-206 EWIIHWE
+206 DWIIHWE
-213 AGHNDLPDT
+213 AGHNNLPDT
-222 SDLSIT
+222 NDLSIC

-234 PVLWRALVTNSQNL
+234 PVLWRALVANSKDL

-258 HQNLLEAL
+258 HHTLLAAL
-266 HSSVNQQTEVE
+266 HSSVNQQTEANAQ
-277 SEKPLMVFG
+277 KPLMVFG
-286 ISAMPMQQLEVLS
+286 ISAMPMQQLEVLN

-320 DIVDKKTQAKARLK
+320 DIVDKKTQAKALLK
-334 AVDSNVINN
+334 AIDNKAIDNKASNN
-343 TALAGVE
+343 TELAGVE

-371 MLLGFDM
+371 MLLSFEM

-384 VDIQPECLLQH
+384 VDSQPECLLQH

-418 TNGKNYPKVE
+418 SNGKDYPKVE
-428 IVDSDRSLQ
+428 ITPTDSSLQ

-489 AVDYKHSIPY
+489 AVDHKLSIPY

-535 LEVPAIQRK
+535 LEVPAVQRK

-559 TDAGVRWGWNDQDK
+559 TDAGVRWGWNDHDK

-639 LAFCQQSQKIQNTQ
+639 LAFCQQSQKVPHNPSNLSNPQNTQ
-653 HKPQNIQQKVQ
+653 NKPQNIQH
-664 GIQQKVE
+664 KVE

-676 LAELYEA
+676 LAELYAA

-697 LEKMLVHKHQ
+697 LEKMLVHSHQ

-713 QDIFVSELQQ
+713 QDVFVSELQQ

-834 YCQQGFCLSGELD
+834 YCQQGFCLSGELG
-847 LDVDQTEK
+847 LDVEHTEK
-855 NLLTHLTT
+855 NLLAHLTIK
-863 QHKLQPFNQAYFEVK
+863 HKLQPFNQAYFELKSDVK
-878 GKVEGE
+878 ADAA
-884 VKSEIET
+884 I
-891 EIKTEIKA
+891 
-899 NEALTQNK
+899 TQNK

-928 SQALMFNA
+928 AQALMFNA
-936 DRLTQPLEQSSQL
+936 ERLTQPLEQSNQL
-949 ELEAIIQFFQNP
+949 ELEAMIAFFQNP
-961 AKAFFIQRWQT
+961 AKAFFMQRWQT

-993 RFTLNE
+993 RYKLNE
-999 RLVQHSLGRSFDNR
+999 RLVQHSLGTSLNDT
-1013 SELESNAALDQ
+1013 LAIDDGVK
-1024 ATELKHVQPDE
+1024 TEKTEKTANQGNQFQDEQPNT
-1035 IFSLFNELR
+1035 IISLLNELR
-1044 AEGKLPAGQSGDL
+1044 AEGKLPAGQSGEL

-1070 EQIRQLNH
+1070 EQIRQLNQ
-1078 SLTTAHS
+1078 SLSTAQS
-1085 IDIELSIND
+1085 VDIELSIND
-1094 VVLVGRIDSLYEQNL
+1094 VTLVGRIDSLYEQNL

-1114 GKLRAKD
+1114 GRLRAKD
-1121 RIILYLKWLC
+1121 RIALYLQWLC
-1131 LCANVPKTG
+1131 LCAHSSTTASQTG
-1140 LEQAYFISTDKLYS
+1140 LNQAHFISTDKLYS

-1170 LKHWQIGGDQILHF
+1170 LEHWQLGGDQILHF
-1184 YPEAAWQWVKSQDIN
+1184 YPEAAWQWVTSEDIN

-1206 GNDFAKGEGTEAHI
+1206 GNDFAIGEGTEAHI

-1225 DLTVCFEAFSQSAE
+1225 DLNECFDAFSQIAE
-1239 ALLLPLFE
+1239 ALLLPLVE
-1247 LGEAE
+1247 LGDAK

>member
-1 MPTTVQLRVLF
+1 MLF
-12 VKLFSTI
+12 VKIFSTI

>member
-1 MPTTVQLRVLF
+1 
-12 VKLFSTI
+12 
-19 HLITSYI
+19 
-26 DFINKYRLKNN
+26 
-37 FKIQDFDRL
+37 
-46 KPHILRFKKQTLFM
+46 M

-71 LAESLISCLQETAG
+71 LADSLIRCLQETAG
-85 QERQGVSVFD
+85 CGPLEQAGQGISVFD

-126 PLPSSFIWQLYQQYI
+126 PLPSSFIWQLYQQHI
-141 QNLPEQS
+141 QDLPEQS

-167 QQSEFV
+167 AQSEFAA
-173 SIEQYLKD
+173 IEQYLKD
-181 SQPLKLY
+181 PQPLKLY

-206 EWIIHWE
+206 DWIIHWE

-222 SDLSIT
+222 NDLSIC

-234 PVLWRALVTNSQNL
+234 PILWRALVTNSQDL

-258 HQNLLEAL
+258 HHTLLAAL
-266 HSSVNQQTEVE
+266 HSSVNQPTQANHQ
-277 SEKPLMVFG
+277 KPLMVFG
-286 ISAMPMQQLEVLS
+286 ISAMPMQQLEVLN

-320 DIVDKKTQAKARLK
+320 DIVDKKTQAKAQLK
-334 AVDSNVINN
+334 AIDNKAVNN
-343 TALAGVE
+343 AQLSGVE
-350 FLDIGNPLLASWGK
+350 FLDVGNPLLSSWGK

-371 MLLGFDM
+371 MLLGFEM

-384 VDIQPECLLQH
+384 VDIQPQCLLQH

-418 TNGKNYPKVE
+418 SNGIDYPKVE
-428 IVDSDRSLQ
+428 ITPTDNSLQ

-489 AVDYKHSIPY
+489 AVDYQLAIPY

-535 LEVPAIQRK
+535 LEVPAVQRK
-544 FAIDPQ
+544 FAIEAP

-559 TDAGVRWGWNDQDK
+559 TDAGIRWGWNDHDK
-573 QRWDLPAE
+573 QRWDLPPE

-606 GDEDLISAYADI
+606 GDQDLISAYADI

-639 LAFCQQSQKIQNTQ
+639 LAFCQQSQSTK
-653 HKPQNIQQKVQ
+653 QNIQ
-664 GIQQKVE
+664 GKVE

-676 LAELYEA
+676 LAQLYDA
-683 DETEQADMLILRET
+683 DETEQSDMLILRET
-697 LEKMLVHKHQ
+697 LEKMLVHSHQ
-707 YTQEID
+707 YTQGID
-713 QDIFVSELQQ
+713 QDVFVSELQQ

-762 SDYPRQSVP
+762 RDYPRQSVP
-771 MGFDLMRLAPAKRG
+771 MGFDLMRVAPAKRG

-834 YCQQGFCLSGELD
+834 YCQQGFCLSGELA
-847 LDVDQTEK
+847 LDVEHTEK
-855 NLLTHLTT
+855 NLLAHLTIK
-863 QHKLQPFNQAYFEVK
+863 HKLQPFNQAYFEVK
-878 GKVEGE
+878 SEGKGTSKGE
-884 VKSEIET
+884 SKGDT
-891 EIKTEIKA
+891 EI
-899 NEALTQNK
+899 
-907 PESYLSFNQKQQAI
+907 
-921 AEQLQQP
+921 
-928 SQALMFNA
+928 
-936 DRLTQPLEQSSQL
+936 
-949 ELEAIIQFFQNP
+949 
-961 AKAFFIQRWQT
+961 
-972 RFYPLGQQSSDEEP
+972 
-986 FSFDGLD
+986 
-993 RFTLNE
+993 
-999 RLVQHSLGRSFDNR
+999 
-1013 SELESNAALDQ
+1013 
-1024 ATELKHVQPDE
+1024 
-1035 IFSLFNELR
+1035 
-1044 AEGKLPAGQSGDL
+1044 
-1057 ALRPLAKQSKQLA
+1057 
-1070 EQIRQLNH
+1070 
-1078 SLTTAHS
+1078 
-1085 IDIELSIND
+1085 
-1094 VVLVGRIDSLYEQNL
+1094 
-1109 ILWRA
+1109 
-1114 GKLRAKD
+1114 
-1121 RIILYLKWLC
+1121 
-1131 LCANVPKTG
+1131 
-1140 LEQAYFISTDKLYS
+1140 
-1154 LPVIEQ
+1154 
-1160 QTALQQLAIW
+1160 
-1170 LKHWQIGGDQILHF
+1170 
-1184 YPEAAWQWVKSQDIN
+1184 
-1199 KTLSTFK
+1199 
-1206 GNDFAKGEGTEAHI
+1206 
-1220 QRVCP
+1220 
-1225 DLTVCFEAFSQSAE
+1225 
-1239 ALLLPLFE
+1239 
-1247 LGEAE
+1247 

>member
-1 MPTTVQLRVLF
+1 
-12 VKLFSTI
+12 
-19 HLITSYI
+19 
-26 DFINKYRLKNN
+26 
-37 FKIQDFDRL
+37 
-46 KPHILRFKKQTLFM
+46 M

-71 LAESLISCLQETAG
+71 LADSLISCLQETAG
-85 QERQGVSVFD
+85 KKGRGVSVFD

-115 EKLGIAANIDF
+115 EKVGIAANIDF
-126 PLPSSFIWQLYQQYI
+126 PLPSSFIWQLYQQHI
-141 QNLPEQS
+141 QELPEQS

-167 QQSEFV
+167 QQSEFAA
-173 SIEQYLKD
+173 IEQYLKD

-206 EWIIHWE
+206 DWIIHWE

-222 SDLSIT
+222 NDLSIC

-234 PVLWRALVTNSQNL
+234 PILWRALVSNSKDL

-258 HQNLLEAL
+258 HHTLLTAL
-266 HSSVNQQTEVE
+266 HSSANQQTEAKTEVE
-277 SEKPLMVFG
+277 TEKPLMVFG
-286 ISAMPMQQLEVLS
+286 ISAMPMQHLEVLS

-320 DIVDKKTQAKARLK
+320 DIVDKKTQAKAQLK
-334 AVDSNVINN
+334 AIDNKSLSNKETSV
-343 TALAGVE
+343 GVE

-371 MLLGFDM
+371 MLLGFEL

-384 VDIQPECLLQH
+384 VDMQPECLLQH

-418 TNGKNYPKVE
+418 SNGKNYPKVE
-428 IVDSDRSLQ
+428 ITDSDRSLQ

-489 AVDYKHSIPY
+489 AIDHKHSIPY

-535 LEVPAIQRK
+535 LEVPAVQRK

-559 TDAGVRWGWNDQDK
+559 TDAGVRWGWNDHDK
-573 QRWDLPAE
+573 KRWDLPAE

-591 RLLAGYAMASTELYQ
+591 RLLAGYAMASTDLYQ
-606 GDEDLISAYADI
+606 GEQELVSAYADI

-623 VALGKCYQFTG
+623 VALGKCYLFSS

-639 LAFCQQSQKIQNTQ
+639 LAFCQQSQQVQVETQNIQ
-653 HKPQNIQQKVQ
+653 QNIQQKVA
-664 GIQQKVE
+664 

-676 LAELYEA
+676 LNELYEA

-697 LEKMLVHKHQ
+697 LEKMLLHSHQ
-707 YTQEID
+707 YTQAVD
-713 QDIFVSELQQ
+713 QDVFVSELQQ

-822 SAPSILLSELME
+822 LAPSILLSELME
-834 YCQQGFCLSGELD
+834 YCQQGFCLSGELG
-847 LDVDQTEK
+847 LDVEHTER
-855 NLLTHLTT
+855 NLLAHLMTK
-863 QHKLQPFNQAYFEVK
+863 HKLQPFNQAYFLAKDELKNKDKDKDKDKSKNKDEVK
-878 GKVEGE
+878 AEQVL
-884 VKSEIET
+884 T
-891 EIKTEIKA
+891 ENKA
-899 NEALTQNK
+899 
-907 PESYLSFNQKQQAI
+907 ESHLSFNQKQQAI
-921 AEQLQQP
+921 AQQLQQP
-928 SQALMFNA
+928 STVLIFNA
-936 DRLTQPLEQSSQL
+936 ERLTRPLEQSTQL
-949 ELEAIIQFFQNP
+949 ELEAMIQFFHNP
-961 AKAFFIQRWQT
+961 AKAFFMQRWQT
-972 RFYPLGQQSSDEEP
+972 RFYSLGQQSSDEEP
-986 FSFDGLD
+986 FSFNGLD
-993 RFTLNE
+993 RFKLNE
-999 RLVQHSLGRSFDNR
+999 RLVQHSLNTSLNTNLNTSLNVSLGVGDDSSSQWVSHTGD
-1013 SELESNAALDQ
+1013 EVLEQGIEPQHDQ
-1024 ATELKHVQPDE
+1024 ANE
-1035 IFSLFNELR
+1035 ISSLLNEFK
-1044 AEGKLPAGQSGDL
+1044 AEGKLPAGQSGEL

-1070 EQIRQLNH
+1070 EKIKQLNQ
-1078 SLTTAHS
+1078 SLDTAQS
-1085 IDIELSIND
+1085 VDIELPINN
-1094 VVLVGRIDSLYEQNL
+1094 VTLVGRIGSLYGQLPEINL

-1121 RIILYLKWLC
+1121 RIALYLQWLC
-1131 LCANVPKTG
+1131 LCASSSTTVSQTRLN
-1140 LEQAYFISTDKLYS
+1140 QAHFISTDTLYS

-1170 LKHWQIGGDQILHF
+1170 LEYWQLGGAQILHF
-1184 YPEAAWQWVKSQDIN
+1184 YPEAAWQWITSQDTD
-1199 KTLSTFK
+1199 KTLSIFK
-1206 GNDFAKGEGTEAHI
+1206 GNDFAAGEGTEPHI

-1225 DLTVCFEAFSQSAE
+1225 DLAERFEIFSQIAE
-1239 ALLLPLFE
+1239 VLLAPMVE
-1247 LGEAE
+1247 LGDSE

>member
-1 MPTTVQLRVLF
+1 
-12 VKLFSTI
+12 
-19 HLITSYI
+19 
-26 DFINKYRLKNN
+26 
-37 FKIQDFDRL
+37 
-46 KPHILRFKKQTLFM
+46 
-60 LYLVQSNKMEC
+60 MEC
-71 LAESLISCLQETAG
+71 LADSLIRCLQETSD
-85 QERQGVSVFD
+85 QGASVFD

-115 EKLGIAANIDF
+115 ENLGIAANIDF
-126 PLPSSFIWQLYQQYI
+126 PLPSSFIWQLYQQHV

-167 QQSEFV
+167 GQAEFAA
-173 SIEQYLKD
+173 IEEYLAD

-206 EWIIHWE
+206 DWIIHWE
-213 AGHNDLPDT
+213 AGQNDLPG
-222 SDLSIT
+222 DLSDNNDKTIC

-234 PVLWRALVTNSQNL
+234 PILWRALVTHSEAL

-258 HQNLLEAL
+258 HHALLQAL
-266 HSSVNQQTEVE
+266 HNSVEQNNDNEAKTA
-277 SEKPLMVFG
+277 KPLMVFG

-320 DIVDKKTQAKARLK
+320 DIVDKKTQAKAQLRAIDNK
-334 AVDSNVINN
+334 
-343 TALAGVE
+343 ALANKEALTGVE
-350 FLDIGNPLLASWGK
+350 FLDVGNPLLASWGK

-371 MLLGFDM
+371 MLLGFEL

-405 RATADELDASELL
+405 RATAQELDASELL
-418 TNGKNYPKVE
+418 SNGNVYPKVE
-428 IVDSDRSLQ
+428 IAVTDSSLQ
-437 IHACHSKVRELEILH
+437 VHACHSKVRELEILH
-452 DQLLK
+452 DQLLQ

-489 AVDYKHSIPY
+489 AVDHKLAIPY

-522 HQSRLTLS
+522 HQSRLSLS

-535 LEVPAIQRK
+535 LEVPAVQRK

-550 EFELIQHWL
+550 EFELLQHWL
-559 TDAGVRWGWNDQDK
+559 TDAGVRWGWNEQDK

-591 RLLAGYAMASTELYQ
+591 RLLAGYAMAGTELYQ
-606 GDEDLISAYADI
+606 GKHELIAAYVDI

-623 VALGKCYQFTG
+623 VALGKCYQFTV

-639 LAFCQQSQKIQNTQ
+639 LAFCQQPQRIQ
-653 HKPQNIQQKVQ
+653 H
-664 GIQQKVE
+664 KVE

-676 LAELYEA
+676 LSELYDA
-683 DETEQADMLILRET
+683 DENEQSDMLILRET
-697 LEKMLVHKHQ
+697 LEKMLVHSQQ
-707 YTQEID
+707 YTHEIA
-713 QDIFVSELQQ
+713 QDVFVSELQQ
-723 NIQENGVGQRFLAG
+723 NIQETGVGQRFLAG

-822 SAPSILLSELME
+822 MAPSILLSELME
-834 YCQQGFCLSGELD
+834 YCQQGFCLSGQGVLEVAD
-847 LDVDQTEK
+847 TEK
-855 NLLTHLTT
+855 NLLAHVMVE
-863 QHKLQPFNQAYFEVK
+863 HKLQPFNQAYFEGK
-878 GKVEGE
+878 G
-884 VKSEIET
+884 
-891 EIKTEIKA
+891 
-899 NEALTQNK
+899 EA
-907 PESYLSFNQKQQAI
+907 ESYVSFNQKQQAI
-921 AEQLQQP
+921 AEQLQLN
-928 SQALMFNA
+928 SQELKFNSA
-936 DRLTQPLEQSSQL
+936 ALTQSLEQSTQL
-949 ELEAIIQFFQNP
+949 ELDALIQFFQNP
-961 AKAFFIQRWQT
+961 AKVFFMQRWQT
-972 RFYPLGQQSSDEEP
+972 RFYPLGQLNSDEEP
-986 FSFDGLD
+986 FAFDGLD
-993 RFTLNE
+993 RYQVNQ
-999 RLVQHSLGRSFDNR
+999 RLVQQT
-1013 SELESNAALDQ
+1013 LDMSIEVSQ
-1024 ATELKHVQPDE
+1024 DEETELLNKQHN
-1035 IFSLFNELR
+1035 ISSGLLNKLR
-1044 AEGKLPAGQSGDL
+1044 AEGKLPAGQTGEL
-1057 ALRPLAKQSKQLA
+1057 ALRPLTKQSTDLAQQITQLS
-1070 EQIRQLNH
+1070 Q
-1078 SLTTAHS
+1078 S
-1085 IDIELSIND
+1085 INTSQSVDIELLID
-1094 VVLVGRIDSLYEQNL
+1094 DITLLGRVGNLYGQDL
-1109 ILWRA
+1109 ILWRT

-1121 RIILYLKWLC
+1121 RIALYLQWLC
-1131 LCANVPKTG
+1131 LCADSSKTT
-1140 LEQAYFISTDKLYS
+1140 LNQAHFISTEKLYS
-1154 LPVIEQ
+1154 LPVVAKEA
-1160 QTALQQLAIW
+1160 ALQQLTIW
-1170 LKHWQIGGDQILHF
+1170 LKHWQRGADQILHF
-1184 YPEAAWQWVKSQDIN
+1184 YPEAAWQWVTSQDLN
-1199 KTLSTFK
+1199 KTLNTFK
-1206 GNDFAKGEGTEAHI
+1206 GNDFAAGEGSEAHI

-1225 DLTVCFEAFSQSAE
+1225 ELAEHFENFSQIAE
-1239 ALLLPLFE
+1239 SLLLPLVA
-1247 LGEAE
+1247 LGEAK

>member
-1 MPTTVQLRVLF
+1 
-12 VKLFSTI
+12 
-19 HLITSYI
+19 
-26 DFINKYRLKNN
+26 
-37 FKIQDFDRL
+37 
-46 KPHILRFKKQTLFM
+46 
-60 LYLVQSNKMEC
+60 MEC
-71 LAESLISCLQETAG
+71 LADSLISCLQETAD
-85 QERQGVSVFD
+85 QGCSVFD

-126 PLPSSFIWQLYQQYI
+126 PLPSSFIWQLYQQHI
-141 QNLPEQS
+141 QHLPEQS

-167 QQSEFV
+167 EQAEFAA
-173 SIEQYLKD
+173 IEQYLKD

-206 EWIIHWE
+206 DWIIHWE

-222 SDLSIT
+222 NDLSIC

-234 PVLWRALVTNSQNL
+234 PILWRALVTYSKDL
-248 GESPFHRANL
+248 DESPFHRANL
-258 HQNLLEAL
+258 HHTLLEAL
-266 HSSVNQQTEVE
+266 HDPVNQKSTTEAQ
-277 SEKPLMVFG
+277 KPLMVFG

-320 DIVDKKTQAKARLK
+320 DIVDKKTQAKAQLK
-334 AVDSNVINN
+334 AIDNSE
-343 TALAGVE
+343 LAGVE

-371 MLLGFDM
+371 MLLSFEL

-384 VDIQPECLLQH
+384 VDIHPECLLQH
-395 IQSDVNHLQF
+395 IQSDVNQLQF

-418 TNGKNYPKVE
+418 SNGKDYPKVE
-428 IVDSDRSLQ
+428 ITPTDSSLQ

-489 AVDYKHSIPY
+489 AVDHQLAIPY

-535 LEVPAIQRK
+535 LEVPAVQRK

-550 EFELIQHWL
+550 EFELLQHWL
-559 TDAGVRWGWNDQDK
+559 TDAGVRWGWNDHDK

-606 GDEDLISAYADI
+606 GEQDLISAYADI

-623 VALGKCYQFTG
+623 VALGKCYQFTS

-639 LAFCQQSQKIQNTQ
+639 LAFCQNQQN
-653 HKPQNIQQKVQ
+653 
-664 GIQQKVE
+664 IQQKVE

-676 LAELYEA
+676 LAELYDA

-697 LEKMLVHKHQ
+697 LEKMLVHSHQ
-707 YTQEID
+707 YTQQID
-713 QDIFVSELQQ
+713 QDVFVSELQQ

-822 SAPSILLSELME
+822 LSPSILLSELME
-834 YCQQGFCLSGELD
+834 YCQQGFCLSGELG
-847 LDVDQTEK
+847 LDVEQTEK
-855 NLLTHLTT
+855 NLLAHLTIK
-863 QHKLQPFNQAYFEVK
+863 HKLQPFNQAYFKVK
-878 GKVEGE
+878 GKVNGE
-884 VKSEIET
+884 DAQT
-891 EIKTEIKA
+891 HD
-899 NEALTQNK
+899 K
-907 PESYLSFNQKQQAI
+907 PESYLSFNKKQQAI

-936 DRLTQPLEQSSQL
+936 EPLTQSLEQSAQL
-949 ELEAIIQFFQNP
+949 ELEAMIQFFQNP

-993 RFTLNE
+993 RYKLNE
-999 RLVQHSLGRSFDNR
+999 RLVQHSLATSLNGT
-1013 SELESNAALDQ
+1013 SELVINEDSLSSVKSGVNEETDTLANQ
-1024 ATELKHVQPDE
+1024 EIEQPNT
-1035 IFSLFNELR
+1035 IISLLNELR
-1044 AEGKLPAGQSGDL
+1044 AEGKLPAGQSGEL
-1057 ALRPLAKQSKQLA
+1057 ALRPLVKQSTQLA
-1070 EQIRQLNH
+1070 EQISEHNTL
-1078 SLTTAHS
+1078 LTPAQS
-1085 IDIELSIND
+1085 VDIELLVNN
-1094 VVLVGRIDSLYEQNL
+1094 VVLVGRVDSLYAQNL

-1121 RIILYLKWLC
+1121 RIALYLQWLC
-1131 LCANVPKTG
+1131 LCADAPKVG
-1140 LEQAYFISTDKLYS
+1140 LNQAHFISTEKLYS
-1154 LPVIEQ
+1154 LPVIEK

-1170 LKHWQIGGDQILHF
+1170 LEHWQLGGDQILHF
-1184 YPEAAWQWVKSQDIN
+1184 YPEAAWQWATSQDIN
-1199 KTLSTFK
+1199 KTLSTFN
-1206 GNDFAKGEGTEAHI
+1206 GNDFAAGEGTEAHI

-1225 DLTVCFEAFSQSAE
+1225 DLTLRFEPFSQIAE
-1239 ALLLPLFE
+1239 ALLLPLVE
-1247 LGEAE
+1247 LGDAK

>member
-1 MPTTVQLRVLF
+1 
-12 VKLFSTI
+12 
-19 HLITSYI
+19 
-26 DFINKYRLKNN
+26 
-37 FKIQDFDRL
+37 
-46 KPHILRFKKQTLFM
+46 
-60 LYLVQSNKMEC
+60 MEC
-71 LAESLISCLQETAG
+71 LADSLISCLQETAG
-85 QERQGVSVFD
+85 QGGLHAQIISIFD
-95 SDQILV
+95 ADQILV

-126 PLPSSFIWQLYQQYI
+126 PLPSSFIWQLYQQHVE
-141 QNLPEQS
+141 NLPDQS

-167 QQSEFV
+167 EQPEFAA
-173 SIEQYLKD
+173 IEQYLSD

-206 EWIIHWE
+206 DWILHWE
-213 AGHNDLPDT
+213 NGQNDLPDT
-222 SDLSIT
+222 NDLSIS

-234 PVLWRALVTNSQNL
+234 PILWRALVTNSQTL

-258 HQNLLEAL
+258 HHTLLEAL
-266 HSSVNQQTEVE
+266 HSSVNQQTEATNK
-277 SEKPLMVFG
+277 KPLMVFG

-320 DIVDKKTQAKARLK
+320 DIVDKKTQAKAQLK
-334 AVDSNVINN
+334 AIDNQ
-343 TALAGVE
+343 ALANKSLVGVE

-371 MLLGFDM
+371 MLLGFEM

-384 VDIQPECLLQH
+384 VDSQPECLLQH
-395 IQSDVNHLQF
+395 IQCDVNNLQF

-418 TNGKNYPKVE
+418 SNGKDYPKVE
-428 IVDSDRSLQ
+428 IASSDSSLQ

-489 AVDYKHSIPY
+489 AVEHHLAIPY
-499 AISDRNVGQVSP
+499 AISDRNVGEVSP
-511 LLSSFLQLMKL
+511 LLNSFLQLMKL

-535 LEVPAIQRK
+535 LEVPAVQRK
-544 FAIDPQ
+544 FAMDPQ
-550 EFELIQHWL
+550 EFELLQHWL

-606 GDEDLISAYADI
+606 GNQELISAYADI

-623 VALGKCYQFTG
+623 VALGKCYQFTS
-634 ALLKV
+634 ALLKI
-639 LAFCQQSQKIQNTQ
+639 LAFCQES
-653 HKPQNIQQKVQ
+653 QNIQD
-664 GIQQKVE
+664 KVE

-676 LAELYEA
+676 LSEMYDA
-683 DETEQADMLILRET
+683 DETELSDMLILRET
-697 LEKMLVHKHQ
+697 LEKMLRHSHQ
-707 YTQEID
+707 HTAEID
-713 QDIFVSELQQ
+713 QDVFVSELQQ
-723 NIQENGVGQRFLAG
+723 NIQETGVGQRFLAG

-822 SAPSILLSELME
+822 LAPSILLSELME
-834 YCQQGFCLSGELD
+834 YCQQGFCLSGELG
-847 LDVDQTEK
+847 LQVEETEK
-855 NLLTHLTT
+855 NLLAHLTIK
-863 QHKLQPFNQAYFEVK
+863 HKLQPFNQAYFEIKCEVK
-878 GKVEGE
+878 GE
-884 VKSEIET
+884 VKAEVKGEV
-891 EIKTEIKA
+891 KA
-899 NEALTQNK
+899 DTTLTHNK
-907 PESYLSFNQKQQAI
+907 PESYLSYNQKQQAI

-928 SQALMFNA
+928 SKVMMFNIA
-936 DRLTQPLEQSSQL
+936 PLTQSLEQSTEL
-949 ELEAIIQFFQNP
+949 ELDALIQFFQNP
-961 AKAFFIQRWQT
+961 AKAFFMQRWQT

-993 RFTLNE
+993 RFKLNE
-999 RLVQHSLGRSFDNR
+999 RLVQHSLAASLDANLV
-1013 SELESNAALDQ
+1013 LEEKEETEKPSDQ
-1024 ATELKHVQPDE
+1024 AIELPNT
-1035 IFSLFNELR
+1035 ISSLLNELR
-1044 AEGKLPAGQSGDL
+1044 AEGKLPAGQSGEL
-1057 ALRPLAKQSKQLA
+1057 ALRPLVKQSTQLA
-1070 EQIRQLNH
+1070 EQISKLNQ
-1078 SLTTAHS
+1078 SLTTAQS
-1085 IDIELSIND
+1085 VDIELVIND
-1094 VVLVGRIDSLYEQNL
+1094 VVLVGRVDSLYEQNL

-1121 RIILYLKWLC
+1121 RIALYL
-1131 LCANVPKTG
+1131 
-1140 LEQAYFISTDKLYS
+1140 Q
-1154 LPVIEQ
+1154 
-1160 QTALQQLAIW
+1160 
-1170 LKHWQIGGDQILHF
+1170 
-1184 YPEAAWQWVKSQDIN
+1184 
-1199 KTLSTFK
+1199 
-1206 GNDFAKGEGTEAHI
+1206 
-1220 QRVCP
+1220 
-1225 DLTVCFEAFSQSAE
+1225 
-1239 ALLLPLFE
+1239 
-1247 LGEAE
+1247 